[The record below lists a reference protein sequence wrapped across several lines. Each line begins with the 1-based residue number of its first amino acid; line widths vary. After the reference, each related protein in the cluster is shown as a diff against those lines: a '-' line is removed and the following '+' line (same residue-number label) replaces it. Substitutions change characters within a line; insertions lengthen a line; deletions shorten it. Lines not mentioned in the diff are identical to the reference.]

1 MTPLDYAAAGVNI
14 EAGDK
19 ASKQAYKNAKTT
31 FASRK
36 GRIGEPFEMDG
47 GFAGALDFGDFL
59 VIQND
64 DGTGTKTEIAER
76 TEKYDT
82 IGEDLVAMVADDAIC
97 VGAEVVS
104 LTNTFDVPSVDANAL
119 GAMTAGLAKCCAEQR
134 IVIPGGEIAEVPGA
148 AQKIIWNATAVG
160 VVKKDKFI
168 TGKDI
173 SVGDQIIG
181 LKGRVIR
188 SNGTTL
194 ARKILENAFGP
205 DWHNQPYKNSTL
217 DTRHSTPQ
225 TWGEILL
232 TPSKVFHRLVL
243 DHVLGDFEGERP
255 FDIKGVAHVT
265 GGGIPGNIPRILPDG
280 MGAKFEDLHDPH
292 PAVVDLKNLGNI
304 DEKECYRT
312 WHCGTAMMLFVQAK
326 DAKNICE
333 ILNSAD
339 NEVDAKVI
347 GEVTDAQGIELISK
361 FSGKP
366 LSFT

>member
-1 MTPLDYAAAGVNI
+1 MTKLDYAAAGVNI
-14 EAGDK
+14 EKGDL
-19 ASKQAYKNAKTT
+19 ASKAAYKNAKTT

-36 GRIGEPFEMDG
+36 GRIGEPFELEG

-76 TEKYDT
+76 VGKYDT

-104 LTNTFDVPSVDANAL
+104 LTNTFDVPSVDHNVL
-119 GAMTAGLAKCCAEQR
+119 GTMTEGLAKCCAEQR

-148 AQKIIWNATAVG
+148 ATKIIWNATAVG

-173 SVGDQIIG
+173 EVGNKIIG

-188 SNGTTL
+188 SNGTSL
-194 ARKILENAFGP
+194 ARKVCEQNFGSE
-205 DWHNQPYKNSTL
+205 WHNAEWKDGVS
-217 DTRHSTPQ
+217 
-225 TWGEILL
+225 WGEILL

-243 DHVLGDFEGERP
+243 DNILGDFEGKRKFEVN
-255 FDIKGVAHVT
+255 GVCHIT
-265 GGGIPGNIPRILPDG
+265 GGGIPGNVPRILPNG
-280 MGAKFEDLHDPH
+280 MGAHFDNLHTPH
-292 PAVVDLKNLGNI
+292 PAVVDLKKLGNI
-304 DEKECYRT
+304 EEKECYKT
-312 WHCGTAMMLFVQAK
+312 WHCGTAMMLIVQEK
-326 DAKNICE
+326 DAQNICE

-347 GEVTDAQGIELISK
+347 GEVTDTQHIELISK
-361 FSGKP
+361 FSDT
-366 LSFT
+366 LLTF